1 MEYFTVMRTK
11 ISAQYVIMWMK
22 LTDKRLSKRHKRVN
36 TSRQNQHAVLEVKT
50 RVTLVLDFDLK

>member
-36 TSRQNQHAVLEVKT
+36 TSRQN
-50 RVTLVLDFDLK
+50 